1 MRISAVGAGTFGQA
15 GRHAPR
21 TDLPAHEPAAA
32 SRALVVVEAPEPT
45 QDRPMAYRNAPFLA
59 QLIATKDKLP
69 QTRSRRRAEPA
80 EAVAIYRAVAKL
92 VA

>member
-1 MRISAVGAGTFGQA
+1 
-15 GRHAPR
+15 
-21 TDLPAHEPAAA
+21 
-32 SRALVVVEAPEPT
+32 
-45 QDRPMAYRNAPFLA
+45 
-59 QLIATKDKLP
+59 LIATKDKLP